1 MEADFSGW
9 ATKANLK
16 CTDGRTIRPDAFK
29 DQDKMTVPLVW
40 QHGHNS
46 PENVLGHAVL
56 HNRPEGV
63 WTEGFFNNTQA
74 AQAARILVEHGDVKA
89 LSIFANQLIEKSKQV
104 LHGVIREVSICLAG
118 ANPGAFITNVTI
130 RHSDGEL
137 EDLADEAI
145 ISPWEALVV
154 HSASTEEVDEEELEL
169 AHATLQE
176 VYDSLNEE
184 QVKLVQYMVGT
195 AVEQATNGSAKHSDT
210 DGEDP
215 AGDTTEDENLE
226 HQEGNNGMTRNV
238 FETYGQGGGQGGAS
252 GELKHDMI
260 TISRDDV
267 RSIVHDAIHQTGS
280 LKKSLYAY
288 AEKNLEH
295 GINDIELL
303 FPEAKTLENTPQW
316 NKRRTEWVA
325 GVLGGTS
332 KSPFAKVKSIV
343 ADITQDDARALG
355 YITGNYKKEEWFD
368 LSARSTGPTT
378 VYKKQKLDRDNI
390 IDITDFDV
398 VVWMKGEMRLMLEE
412 EIARAILIGDGRD
425 PEDPDNAGQ
434 PNPDKIKDPAAA
446 SSGDGIRSILN
457 ENELYATTTT
467 VSIGTGANA
476 YQDAIDQ
483 VQLDMEFYKG
493 TGSPTFYGTRR
504 NITRMLQTKDG
515 MGRRLYR
522 NRAELADEL
531 GVGEIVEVEVMDQVP
546 DVLGIIVNLAD
557 YNVGTD
563 KGGEVNF
570 FDDFDID
577 YNQYK
582 YLGET
587 RLSGA
592 LVKIKSAL
600 IVKIAGEGDTAVT
613 PAAPTFDE
621 ETGVVTIVAT
631 TGVVY
636 KNKDT
641 GATLTAGA
649 QTALAPGA
657 TLNVHAEP
665 DATHYIPNST
675 MDDWSFTRPAA

>member
-1 MEADFSGW
+1 MEANFSGW

-29 DQDKMTVPLVW
+29 DQDKVTVPLVW

-56 HNRPEGV
+56 YNRPEGV
-63 WTEGFFNNTQA
+63 WTEGFFNDTKA
-74 AQAARILVEHGDVKA
+74 GQAARALVEHGDVKA
-89 LSIFANQLIEKSKQV
+89 LSIFANQLVEKSKQV
-104 LHGVIREVSICLAG
+104 LHGVIREVSLCLAG
-118 ANPGAFITNVTI
+118 ANPGAFITNVSI
-130 RHSDGEL
+130 RHSDGDV
-137 EDLADEAI
+137 EDLDDAAI
-145 ISPWEALVV
+145 ISAWELPLV
-154 HSASTEEVDEEELEL
+154 HSDREEYDEEELEL
-169 AHATLQE
+169 AHATLQD

-184 QVKLVQYMVGT
+184 QVKLLQYMIGT
-195 AVEQATNGSAKHSDT
+195 AVEQAQAGSAKHSDT

-215 AGDTTEDENLE
+215 AGDPDEDENLE

-238 FETYGQGGGQGGAS
+238 FETYGQGGGQQGGQGG
-252 GELKHDMI
+252 GELRHGI
-260 TISRDDV
+260 SISRDDV
-267 RSIVHDAIHQTGS
+267 RSIVHDALNHTGS
-280 LKKSLYAY
+280 LKKSMLAY
-288 AEKNLEH
+288 AEKHLEH

-325 GVLGGTS
+325 GVLGGVS

-343 ADITQDDARALG
+343 ADITQDKARALG

-368 LSARSTGPTT
+368 LSSRSTGPTT
-378 VYKKQKLDRDNI
+378 VYKKQKLDRDTI
-390 IDITDFDV
+390 IDITDLDV
-398 VVWMKGEMRLMLEE
+398 VAWMKGEMRLMLEE

-446 SSGDGIRSILN
+446 ASGDGIRSILH
-457 ENELYATTTT
+457 ENELYATTTY
-467 VSIGTGANA
+467 VQIGTGSNP
-476 YQDAIDQ
+476 YQAAIDQ
-483 VQLDMEFYKG
+483 VQLDMEYYKG
-493 TGSPTFYGTRR
+493 TGSPTLYATRR

-522 NRAELADEL
+522 NRDDLASEL
-531 GVGEIVEVEVMDQVP
+531 GVGSIVEVEVMDQEP
-546 DVLGIIVNLAD
+546 DVLGIVVNLAD

-600 IVKIAGEGDTAVT
+600 IIKIADAGDTAVV
-613 PAAPTFDE
+613 PNDPTFDE
-621 ETGVVTIVAT
+621 STGVVTVVAT
-631 TGVVY
+631 TGVTY
-636 KNKDT
+636 ENADT

-649 QTALAPGA
+649 QPALAVGD
-657 TLNVHAEP
+657 TLNIVAVP
-665 DATHYIPNST
+665 DSSHFIASSEDAN
-675 MDDWSFTRPAA
+675 WSFTRLP